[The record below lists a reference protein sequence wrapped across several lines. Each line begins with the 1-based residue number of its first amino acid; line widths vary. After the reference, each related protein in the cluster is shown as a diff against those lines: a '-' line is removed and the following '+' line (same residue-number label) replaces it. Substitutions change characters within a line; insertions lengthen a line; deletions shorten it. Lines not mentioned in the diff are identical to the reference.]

1 MQLINQLIKRSIT
14 NQANQ
19 LGPQSYEG
27 VGPGLNGK
35 LSPLSRGCISSIL
48 SKNLTILLHAV
59 IDEGPKALLKG
70 KSKTGRANVW
80 NCHHRHRI
88 YDYHNNGCIIHEPRG
103 NKIQGG
109 IAATAFSVLK

>member
-1 MQLINQLIKRSIT
+1 MNR
-14 NQANQ
+14 
-19 LGPQSYEG
+19 
-27 VGPGLNGK
+27 K

-48 SKNLTILLHAV
+48 NKKLTILLHAV

-88 YDYHNNGCIIHEPRG
+88 YDYHNNGSIIHEARE

-109 IAATAFSVLK
+109 IAVQHSLYLSRHSGKRSPTQVCLFRIKLQSVQ